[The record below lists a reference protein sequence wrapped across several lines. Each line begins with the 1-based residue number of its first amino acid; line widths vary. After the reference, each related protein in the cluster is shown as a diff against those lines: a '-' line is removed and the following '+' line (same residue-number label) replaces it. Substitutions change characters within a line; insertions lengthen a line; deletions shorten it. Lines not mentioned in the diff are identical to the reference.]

1 MVLFR
6 RMLWIVLILIV
17 ALSLAVLAVVNPF
30 GPSPLNSYQTDGS
43 LQIDGLM
50 QSVRICRDDKGMAYI
65 YAGNIFDLVLAQGYV
80 TAMDRL
86 FQMELTK
93 LYARGRIG
101 ELAGQGAKSID
112 LSMRTLGFYRQA
124 KVHYQLLNDTSRR
137 FLQKYVAGINAFIQE
152 CPEQIHLE
160 FKLAGI
166 KPEMWQP
173 EDALTIFYFMGWNSA
188 ANIRHEL
195 ISQMLVEKLGPEK
208 ATDLFPI
215 NLNPASAEKRSPS
228 VAASKATLRPE
239 LAAKLIANLTVGRF
253 EVGSNNWVVDASRS
267 QRGKPI
273 LANDPHLDGR
283 MLPGPWYPC
292 ALILPDNRAV
302 GVSIPGTPGVAIG
315 RTRYVAFGVTN
326 AYGDAQDLYI
336 ESIDNSHPDHYLEG
350 DQSVAFQIIEERLKF
365 RDKRAPDGY
374 TFETIRIR
382 KSRRGPVVSDIFPLI
397 DSDKVMTC
405 RWSAFESMG
414 PTIGFDRFFS
424 CRNAADFRDALR
436 DVNQISLNFVFA
448 DMDGN
453 IGWHVTGRMPIRP
466 SGDGQLPHVVKDG
479 VDNWQGWI
487 PFEEMPHVENPEGGW
502 VGTTNHKTTDDNYLY
517 YYSNYFSTPYRQ
529 QRLME
534 IMDSPKATTPENHWQ
549 YQRDVINMKARQI
562 APIMARILT
571 KHPDTENMGKLLAA
585 WDHTDAADR
594 PEPTIFHSLF
604 DELARAVYEDELGA
618 DLANA
623 MLANVYFW
631 EERMKQMVEAGH
643 SEWFDDIRTT
653 DKTETLDE
661 ILHRAARRVADRLK
675 ASLGDDPESW
685 LWGRYHRYHFVSP
698 IARKGA
704 AKGLL
709 GAGPYP
715 ASGSGDTLC
724 RAKSSYGDL
733 SDVAIMASLRMVVDL
748 GDPDKMLAVLPGG
761 VTGRQF
767 HPHMTDQIAPFMEGE
782 PLYWW
787 FSDEQI
793 EAHTQH
799 VFNLNPRNS

>member
-1 MVLFR
+1 MVLFK
-6 RMLWIVLILIV
+6 RMLWIVLLLIV
-17 ALSLAVLAVVNPF
+17 ALCATVLVVVNPF
-30 GPSPLNSYQTDGS
+30 GPSPLNRYKADGS
-43 LQIDGLM
+43 LQIDGLT

-101 ELAGQGAKSID
+101 ELAGQEAKSID

-124 KVHYQLLNDTSRR
+124 KVHYQRLNDTSRR
-137 FLQKYVAGINAFIQE
+137 FLQKYVDGVNAFIQE
-152 CPEQIHLE
+152 CPEQLHLE

-166 KPEMWQP
+166 QPELWQP

-195 ISQMLVEKLGPEK
+195 ISQMLVEKLGLER
-208 ATDLFPI
+208 AAGLFPLD
-215 NLNPASAEKRSPS
+215 LNPAGERMRSPS
-228 VAASKATLRPE
+228 GEASDTMLRPE
-239 LAAKLIANLTVGRF
+239 FAVKLADCLTVPSF

-267 QRGKPI
+267 QSSKPI

-292 ALILPDNRAV
+292 ALILPDNRTV
-302 GVSIPGTPGVAIG
+302 GVSIPGTPGMAIG
-315 RTRYVAFGVTN
+315 RTRYVAFGITN

-336 ESIDNSHPDHYLEG
+336 ESVDNEHPDHYLEG
-350 DQSVAFQIIEERLKF
+350 EKSVAFDVIEERLKF
-365 RDKRAPDGY
+365 KDKAAPDGY
-374 TFETIRIR
+374 TYETVRIR
-382 KSRRGPVVSDIFPLI
+382 KSRRGPVISDIMPLI

-424 CRNAADFRDALR
+424 CRNAADFREALR

-448 DMDGN
+448 DMEGN
-453 IGWHVTGRMPIRP
+453 IGWHVTGRMPLRS
-466 SGDGQLPHVVKDG
+466 SGDGQLPNVVKDG

-487 PFEEMPHVENPEGGW
+487 PFEKMPHAENPAGGW
-502 VGTTNHKTTDDNYLY
+502 LGTTNHKTVDENYPY

-534 IMDSPKATTPENHWQ
+534 IMDSVTATTAENHWQ
-549 YQRDVINMKARQI
+549 YQRDAVNMKARQI
-562 APIMARILT
+562 APIMAKILIQ
-571 KHPDTENMGKLLAA
+571 HPDTETMGKLLAG
-585 WDHTDAADR
+585 WDHTDGADR

-604 DELARAVYEDELGA
+604 NELAWAVYEDELGA

-631 EERMKQMVEAGH
+631 EERMKQMVESGR
-643 SEWFDDIRTT
+643 SEWFDDVRTT
-653 DKTETLDE
+653 DKTETLEE
-661 ILHRAARRVADRLK
+661 ILHRAALRVSDRLK

-685 LWGRYHRYHFVSP
+685 LWGHYHRYQFISP

-704 AKGLL
+704 AKRLL

-715 ASGSGDTLC
+715 ATGSGDTLC

-748 GDPDKMLAVLPGG
+748 GDPDKMLAVLSGG

-767 HPHMTDQIAPFMEGE
+767 HPHFTDQIEAFMEGQ
-782 PLYWW
+782 PVYWW
-787 FSDEQI
+787 FSDKQI

-799 VFNLNPRNS
+799 LFTLEPKNR